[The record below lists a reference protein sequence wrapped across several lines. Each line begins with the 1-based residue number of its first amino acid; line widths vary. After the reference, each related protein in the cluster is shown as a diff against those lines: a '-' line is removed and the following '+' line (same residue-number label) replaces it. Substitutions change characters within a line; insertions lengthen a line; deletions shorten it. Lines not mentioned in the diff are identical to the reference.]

1 MESLFDYSPKVDVFE
16 GVNPTKKDL
25 GYYRKIVVHFRS
37 YDDKVQFEKITG
49 IAFGDKKEL
58 TFNPELLSSGS
69 LVDYDISKRED
80 PKAEKKFYWQ
90 EFWKDMPAFW
100 SEDLLKHTYTVY
112 FMSEDDID
120 DFARITGFKITDRTR
135 FVWYPEQEKQVKK
148 GTVWRTKEDVQP
160 KYPLFIVSKG
170 RASIEGTAKYLLWMG
185 VKLFFIIVE
194 EQEYAE
200 YNKYFDSEHLLVLP
214 KEYQQK
220 YETVDPEGDKMGLP
234 VGSGAARN
242 FAWDTSIKM
251 GYAKHWVM
259 DDNIFGF
266 YRFNDNLQIK
276 MKTPVCFR
284 AIEDF
289 CDRYDN
295 IYMAG
300 MQYYCF
306 IIEKSYRTPVE
317 PNTRIYSCN
326 LIRNDIPY
334 RWRCRYNED
343 TDLSLRILK
352 DGHGTALF
360 TAFLANKANTQ
371 TNKGGNT
378 DTIYH
383 VGTGVKS
390 RALARLHPDVTK
402 VVYKYGRVHHEVNYL
417 PFLYNKWELKPDFQ
431 YDGLD
436 HEYGLYMDAL
446 KPGED
451 FLSWCKRYN
460 ESRGIINAKKRK

>member
-1 MESLFDYSPKVDVFE
+1 MGDLFEYTPKVDVFANA
-16 GVNPTKKDL
+16 NPTKKET
-25 GYYRKIVVHFRS
+25 YYHRKLVVHFKN
-37 YDDKVQFEKITG
+37 YDDKVAFEKQTG
-49 IAFGDKKEL
+49 IVFGDKKEIV
-58 TFNPELLSSGS
+58 FNPELLSTTS
-69 LVDYDISKRED
+69 LIDYEISEKNNPEF
-80 PKAEKKFYWQ
+80 EKKYSWQKFY
-90 EFWKDMPAFW
+90 KDMP
-100 SEDLLKHTYTVY
+100 EYITNDLLEHTYTVI
-112 FMSEDDID
+112 FMTQEDLEK
-120 DFARITGFKITDRTR
+120 FKSITGFKVTDKTKY
-135 FVWYPEQEKQVKK
+135 VWWPEAEKQVKK
-148 GTVWRTKEDVQP
+148 DLVWKSHKDWQP

-185 VKLFFIIVE
+185 VKLFFLIVE

-200 YNKYFDSEHLLVLP
+200 YNKYFDAEHLLVLP
-214 KEYQQK
+214 KEYQEK
-220 YETVDPEGDKMGLP
+220 YETVDPEGDAKGLP

-251 GYAKHWVM
+251 GYEKHWVM

-266 YRFNDNLQIK
+266 FRFNDNLQIK
-276 MKTPVCFR
+276 MKTPICFR

-306 IIEKSYRTPVE
+306 IIEKSYRTPIE

-360 TAFLANKANTQ
+360 TSFLCNKANTQ
-371 TNKGGNT
+371 TCKGGNT

-383 VGTGVKS
+383 IGTGVKS

-402 VVYKYGRVHHEVNYL
+402 VVYKYGRIHHEVNYSG
-417 PFLYNKWELKPDFQ
+417 FLYNDWKLKEGFE
-431 YDGLD
+431 YDGGD
-436 HEYGLYMDAL
+436 HEYDMYMTTLDE
-446 KPGED
+446 GED
-451 FLSWCKRYN
+451 FATWCKKYN
-460 ESRGIINAKKRK
+460 ESRGIINDK

>member
-1 MESLFDYSPKVDVFE
+1 MGDLFDYKPKVDVFE
-16 GVNPTKKDL
+16 NANPTKKET
-25 GYYRKIVVHFRS
+25 YYHRKLVIHFKN
-37 YDDKVQFEKITG
+37 YDDKVAFEKQTG
-49 IAFGDKKEL
+49 IVFGNKKEL
-58 TFNPELLSSGS
+58 VFNPELVNKTNLI
-69 LVDYDISKRED
+69 DYEISEKNNPEV
-80 PKAEKKFYWQ
+80 EKKYSWQSFY
-90 EFWKDMPAFW
+90 KDMP
-100 SEDLLKHTYTVY
+100 EYITNDLLEHTYTVI
-112 FMSEDDID
+112 FMNEQDISK
-120 DFARITGFKITDRTR
+120 FVAITGFKLTDKTK
-135 FVWYPEQEKQVKK
+135 FVWWPETEKQVKK
-148 GTVWRTKEDVQP
+148 DLVWKSHKDWQP

-200 YNKYFDSEHLLVLP
+200 YNKYFDKEHLLILP

-220 YETVDPEGDKMGLP
+220 YETVDPEGDAKGLP

-266 YRFNDNLQIK
+266 FRFNDNLQIK
-276 MKTPVCFR
+276 MKTPICFR
-284 AIEDF
+284 VVEDF

-360 TAFLANKANTQ
+360 TSFLINKANTQ
-371 TNKGGNT
+371 TCKGGNT

-383 VGTGVKS
+383 IGTGVKS

-402 VVYKYGRVHHEVNYL
+402 VVYKYGRVHHEVNYQ
-417 PFLYNKWELKPDFQ
+417 PFLYNDWQLKPDFQ
-431 YDGLD
+431 YDGGN
-436 HEYGLYMDAL
+436 HEYDMYMTTLDE
-446 KPGED
+446 GED
-451 FLSWCKRYN
+451 FATWCKRYN
-460 ESRGIINAKKRK
+460 ESRGIKNDK